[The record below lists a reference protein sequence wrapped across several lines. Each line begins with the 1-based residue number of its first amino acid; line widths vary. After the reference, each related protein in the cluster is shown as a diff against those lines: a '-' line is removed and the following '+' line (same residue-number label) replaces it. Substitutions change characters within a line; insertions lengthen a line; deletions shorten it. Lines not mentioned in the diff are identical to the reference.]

1 MYKSSLQV
9 AYPFIFH
16 KEDDGGYFIE
26 SVDVQ
31 GAYTEIHKNDISQG
45 ILMAEEVLGM
55 TLADLIESGEDIPTP
70 TPMEKIKVENGFAT
84 MVTVNIEEYIRDMK
98 LIKKTLAIPK
108 WANDL
113 GQRLDIN
120 FSKVL
125 TDAISEMAIRKH

>member
-1 MYKSSLQV
+1 MKQH
-9 AYPFIFH
+9 I
-16 KEDDGGYFIE
+16 IE
-26 SVDVQ
+26 CVDIQ
-31 GAYTEIHKNDISQG
+31 GAYTEIQENDISQG

-55 TLADLIESGEDIPTP
+55 TLADLIESGEDIPIP
-70 TPMEKIKVENGFAT
+70 TPIEKLKAENGFAT

-98 LIKKTLAIPK
+98 LVKKTVAVPK

-125 TDAISEMAIRKH
+125 TDAISEMVISKR